1 MSSFLFLLILA
12 LNIAISF
19 WNARVC
25 GLMWAD
31 AKREGGWTIALVWS
45 GLIQSA
51 IGFSMIF
58 IFAEAMIAAGF
69 GKPKIANAMAGLWY
83 IAIIVPCI
91 GTGLIITAHSVMVA
105 WKERDFSS
113 IATAAW
119 NVGATAHNLYEAP
132 GALSKAWE
140 AITSV
145 TGSSSDDEDSSP
157 LAALIGPLIAL
168 AVALS
173 LALGSIITYLVF
185 ARYRAMAVAVAKEA
199 A

>member
-1 MSSFLFLLILA
+1 MSSFLFLIILA

-25 GLMWAD
+25 GLIWED
-31 AKREGGWTIALVWS
+31 AKREGGWTIVLAWS

-58 IFAEAMIAAGF
+58 IFGEAMIAAGM
-69 GKPKIANAMAGLWY
+69 GYPKVAKAMASLWY
-83 IAIIVPCI
+83 IAIIVPLI
-91 GTGLIITAHSVMVA
+91 GTGLIITVHSVIVA

-132 GALSKAWE
+132 GALPAAWD

-145 TGSSSDDEDSSP
+145 TSASSDDEDASP
-157 LAALIGPLIAL
+157 LSQLIGPLIAL

-173 LALGSIITYLVF
+173 LALGSVLTYLVF
-185 ARYRAMAVAVAKEA
+185 ARYRAMAVAVEKA
-199 A
+199 AR